1 MIFLTAPMVKKL
13 DQLIAGGGGGGGTTD
28 LTPVLD
34 AIAAIPGGSGSTDL
48 TPVLNAIAAIPA
60 PTGGN
65 VDLTPVLN
73 AVAAVDSK
81 AVALQSSVEAIPGGG
96 GGSTDLTP
104 VLDAIAAIPGGGGST
119 DLTPVLDAIAALPAP
134 GAAGSPIKSIQRL
147 AISTTTIPIN
157 SFVDI
162 AIAPVEPSKTA
173 VVMLQQTN
181 FVAAYAKYSVE
192 SNALRLINTST
203 QYAVTGVLMKLEIIE
218 YV

>member
-1 MIFLTAPMVKKL
+1 MITLTAPMVKKL

-104 VLDAIAAIPGGGGST
+104 VLDAIAA
-119 DLTPVLDAIAALPAP
+119 LPAP
-134 GAAGSPIKSIQRL
+134 GAAGSQIKSIQRL
-147 AISTTTIPIN
+147 NISVSVPAQQSVAIPIATVN
-157 SFVDI
+157 P
-162 AIAPVEPSKTA
+162 AKTSVNVLSSLTFTSANINLA
-173 VVMLQQTN
+173 V
-181 FVAAYAKYSVE
+181 
-192 SNALRLINTST
+192 NASDVTIVNTATST
-203 QYAVTGVLMKLEIIE
+203 SFSPILKMEIIE

>member
-1 MIFLTAPMVKKL
+1 MITLTAPMVKKL
-13 DQLIAGGGGGGGTTD
+13 DQLLAGGGGGGGGTTD

-81 AVALQSSVEAIPGGG
+81 AVALQSSVAAIPGGG
-96 GGSTDLTP
+96 GGTTDLTP
-104 VLDAIAAIPGGGGST
+104 VLNAVAAVDSKAVALQSSVAAIPTTGGGGS
-119 DLTPVLDAIAALPAP
+119 
-134 GAAGSPIKSIQRL
+134 AGSPIKSIQRMN
-147 AISTTTIPIN
+147 ISTSVAANATN
-157 SFVDI
+157 QF
-162 AIAPVEPSKTA
+162 AIAA
-173 VVMLQQTN
+173 VDP
-181 FVAAYAKYSVE
+181 AKS
-192 SNALRLINTST
+192 SINTIASAT
-203 QYAVTGVLMKLEIIE
+203 FATASLNIALDADKVRIINTGASSANPIIKLEIIE